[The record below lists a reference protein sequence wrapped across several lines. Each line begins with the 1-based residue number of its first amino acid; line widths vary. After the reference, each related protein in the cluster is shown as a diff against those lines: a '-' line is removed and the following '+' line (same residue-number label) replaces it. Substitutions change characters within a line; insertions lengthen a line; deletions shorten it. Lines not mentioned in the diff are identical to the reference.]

1 MRNVLTGLLAVC
13 VMVALVGCSVKIPPK
28 LQVRDVSTG
37 KSYETYQPWGK
48 VVKGAGYQFTDLE
61 TGKKITLT
69 NYEVST
75 LEGEM
80 KVPDKSPEAKA
91 FKEAAARGGIKD

>member
-1 MRNVLTGLLAVC
+1 
-13 VMVALVGCSVKIPPK
+13 MVAVVGCSTKIPPK

-48 VVKGAGYQFTDLE
+48 VVKGAGYQFTDAE

-75 LEGEM
+75 IEGEK
-80 KVPDKSPEAKA
+80 KVPDKSAEAKE
-91 FKEAAARGGIKD
+91 FKEAMERGGIKD

>member
-1 MRNVLTGLLAVC
+1 MRNVLSGLLAVC
-13 VMVALVGCSVKIPPK
+13 VMIAVVGCSVKIPPK

-48 VVKGAGYQFTDLE
+48 VVKGAGYQFTDAE

-75 LEGEM
+75 IESQK
-80 KVPDKSPEAKA
+80 KVPADSAEAKE
-91 FKEAAARGGIKD
+91 FKAAAERGGIKE